1 MRRQVLTALCCVA
14 SLGALSGCFSYD
26 AAKPEVL
33 YQNNLDETVT
43 VYLEGAEFR
52 YEVELGAGQNGGAP
66 ADECHG
72 TAIVVET
79 EDGDPVGQVDQAAC
93 PGWMLTINEDG
104 TLTYAEL

>member
-43 VYLEGAEFR
+43 VNLEGAAVVLEQMVR
-52 YEVELGAGQNGGAP
+52 NGTGKGVLRVRI
-66 ADECHG
+66 DIHFDN
-72 TAIVVET
+72 AILN
-79 EDGDPVGQVDQAAC
+79 GFVDFFGC
-93 PGWMLTINEDG
+93 
-104 TLTYAEL
+104 